1 MLKKIIALVSVT
13 LLFIQCK
20 EEINP
25 FLISNDSVG
34 ALTRGMTI
42 KEIDSTFAKDSIVKL
57 YAQNEELPTQ
67 GEVEIYEKNGTKLVS
82 ISPVTNNDPD
92 ALISNFQFFDP
103 RYKTDKGLNLSS
115 TFKDIKANYKIS
127 NIETT
132 ISTVVI
138 FLEDSDLFINI
149 DKNELPENFRYNPN
163 LVIDI
168 TNIPD
173 EAKIKYFMLSW
184 KIDEFEKNNGIT
196 RKKYPIMI

>member
-1 MLKKIIALVSVT
+1 MLKKIIATVSVT

-34 ALTRGMTI
+34 TLTRGMTI

-138 FLEDSDLFINI
+138 FLEDNDLFINI

-184 KIDEFEKNNGIT
+184 KIDEFEK
-196 RKKYPIMI
+196 K

>member
-1 MLKKIIALVSVT
+1 MLKKIIAVVSVT
-13 LLFIQCK
+13 LLFIGCK

-42 KEIDSTFAKDSIVKL
+42 KEIDSIFSKDSIVKL
-57 YAQNEELPTQ
+57 YAQNEALPTQ
-67 GEVEIYEKNGTKLVS
+67 GEVEVYEKNGTRLVS

-138 FLEDSDLFINI
+138 FLEDNDLFINI

-163 LVIDI
+163 LVIDV

-184 KIDEFEKNNGIT
+184 KIDEF
-196 RKKYPIMI
+196 KKK

>member
-1 MLKKIIALVSVT
+1 MLKKIIAIVSVT
-13 LLFIQCK
+13 LIFIQCK

-42 KEIDSTFAKDSIVKL
+42 KEIDSIFAQDSIVKL

-67 GEVEIYEKNGTKLVS
+67 GEVEIYDKNGTKLVS

-103 RYKTDKGLNLSS
+103 SYKTDKGLNLSS

-184 KIDEFEKNNGIT
+184 KIDEFEKE
-196 RKKYPIMI
+196 

>member
-1 MLKKIIALVSVT
+1 MLKKIIAIVSVT

-34 ALTRGMTI
+34 TLTRGMTI

-138 FLEDSDLFINI
+138 FLEDNDLFINI

-184 KIDEFEKNNGIT
+184 KIDEFEK
-196 RKKYPIMI
+196 K

>member
-1 MLKKIIALVSVT
+1 MLKKIIVIISVS
-13 LLFIQCK
+13 LLFIECK
-20 EEINP
+20 DEINP

-34 ALTRGMTI
+34 ALTIGMTI
-42 KEIDSTFAKDSIVKL
+42 KEIDSIFAQDSIVKL
-57 YAQNEELPTQ
+57 YAQNEEMPTQ

-92 ALISNFQFFDP
+92 DLISNFQFFDP

-138 FLEDSDLFINI
+138 FIEDNDLFINI

-163 LVIDI
+163 LVIDV

-184 KIDEFEKNNGIT
+184 KIDEFEK
-196 RKKYPIMI
+196 K

>member
-1 MLKKIIALVSVT
+1 MLKKIIAIVSVT
-13 LLFIQCK
+13 LLFIECK

-42 KEIDSTFAKDSIVKL
+42 KEIDSIFAQDSIVKL
-57 YAQNEELPTQ
+57 YAQNEELPAQ
-67 GEVEIYEKNGTKLVS
+67 GEVEIYDKNGTKLVS

-115 TFKDIKANYKIS
+115 TFKDIKANYKIL

-138 FLEDSDLFINI
+138 FLEDNDLFINI

-184 KIDEFEKNNGIT
+184 KIDEFEKE
-196 RKKYPIMI
+196 

>member
-1 MLKKIIALVSVT
+1 MLKKIIALVSMT

-34 ALTRGMTI
+34 TLTRGMTI

-115 TFKDIKANYKIS
+115 TFKDIKANYKIL

-138 FLEDSDLFINI
+138 FLEDNDLFINI

-163 LVIDI
+163 LVIDV

-184 KIDEFEKNNGIT
+184 KIDEFD
-196 RKKYPIMI
+196 KK

>member
-1 MLKKIIALVSVT
+1 MLKKIIAIVSVT
-13 LLFIQCK
+13 LIFIQCK
-20 EEINP
+20 EEINQ

-42 KEIDSTFAKDSIVKL
+42 KEIDSIFAQDSIVKL

-67 GEVEIYEKNGTKLVS
+67 GEVEIYKKNGTKLVS
-82 ISPVTNNDPD
+82 ISTVTNNDPD

-103 RYKTDKGLNLSS
+103 SYKTDKGLNLSS

-184 KIDEFEKNNGIT
+184 KIDEFD
-196 RKKYPIMI
+196 KK

>member
-1 MLKKIIALVSVT
+1 MLKKIIAIVSVT
-13 LLFIQCK
+13 LIFIQCK

-42 KEIDSTFAKDSIVKL
+42 KEIDSIFAQDSIVKL

-67 GEVEIYEKNGTKLVS
+67 GEVEIYKKNGTKLVS

-92 ALISNFQFFDP
+92 ALISNFQFFDSS
-103 RYKTDKGLNLSS
+103 YKTDKGLNLSS

-196 RKKYPIMI
+196 RKK

>member
-1 MLKKIIALVSVT
+1 MLKKIIAIVSGT

-34 ALTRGMTI
+34 ALTIGMTI
-42 KEIDSTFAKDSIVKL
+42 KEIDSIFAQDSIVKL

-138 FLEDSDLFINI
+138 FIEDNDLFINI

-163 LVIDI
+163 LVIDV

-184 KIDEFEKNNGIT
+184 KIDEFEK
-196 RKKYPIMI
+196 K

>member
-1 MLKKIIALVSVT
+1 MLKKIIAIVSGT

-34 ALTRGMTI
+34 TLTRGMTI

-67 GEVEIYEKNGTKLVS
+67 GEVEVYEKSGTKLVS

-138 FLEDSDLFINI
+138 FLEDNDLFINI

-163 LVIDI
+163 LIIDV

-184 KIDEFEKNNGIT
+184 KIDEFD
-196 RKKYPIMI
+196 KK

>member
-1 MLKKIIALVSVT
+1 MLKKIIAIVSVT
-13 LLFIQCK
+13 LIFIQCK

-42 KEIDSTFAKDSIVKL
+42 KEIDSIFAQDSIVKL

-67 GEVEIYEKNGTKLVS
+67 GEVEIYKKNGTKLVS

-103 RYKTDKGLNLSS
+103 SYKTDKGLNLNS

-127 NIETT
+127 KIETT

-184 KIDEFEKNNGIT
+184 KIDEFEK
-196 RKKYPIMI
+196 K

>member
-1 MLKKIIALVSVT
+1 MLEKIIAIVSGT

-42 KEIDSTFAKDSIVKL
+42 KEIDSIFAQDSIVKL

-67 GEVEIYEKNGTKLVS
+67 GEVEIYDKNGTKLVS

-138 FLEDSDLFINI
+138 FIEDNDLFINI

-163 LVIDI
+163 LVIDV

-184 KIDEFEKNNGIT
+184 KIDEFEK
-196 RKKYPIMI
+196 K

>member
-1 MLKKIIALVSVT
+1 MLKKIIALVSMT

-34 ALTRGMTI
+34 TLTRGMTI

-138 FLEDSDLFINI
+138 FLENNDLFINI

-163 LVIDI
+163 LVIDV

-184 KIDEFEKNNGIT
+184 KIDEFD
-196 RKKYPIMI
+196 KK

>member
-1 MLKKIIALVSVT
+1 MLKKIIAIVSVT
-13 LLFIQCK
+13 LIFIQCK

-42 KEIDSTFAKDSIVKL
+42 KEIDSIFAQDSIVKL

-138 FLEDSDLFINI
+138 FLEDNDLFINI

-163 LVIDI
+163 LVIDV

-184 KIDEFEKNNGIT
+184 KIDEFEKE
-196 RKKYPIMI
+196 

>member
-34 ALTRGMTI
+34 TLTRGMTI

-138 FLEDSDLFINI
+138 FLEDNDLFINI

-163 LVIDI
+163 LIIDV

-184 KIDEFEKNNGIT
+184 KIDEFD
-196 RKKYPIMI
+196 KK

>member
-1 MLKKIIALVSVT
+1 MLKKIIAIVSVT

-42 KEIDSTFAKDSIVKL
+42 KEIDSIFAQDSIVKL

-67 GEVEIYEKNGTKLVS
+67 GEVEVYEKSGTKLVS

-115 TFKDIKANYKIS
+115 TFKDIKANYKIL

-138 FLEDSDLFINI
+138 FLEDNDLFINI

-163 LVIDI
+163 LVIDV

-184 KIDEFEKNNGIT
+184 KIDEF
-196 RKKYPIMI
+196 RKK

>member
-1 MLKKIIALVSVT
+1 MLKKIIAIVSVT
-13 LLFIQCK
+13 LLFIKCK

-42 KEIDSTFAKDSIVKL
+42 KEIDSIFAQDSIVKL

-67 GEVEIYEKNGTKLVS
+67 GEVEIYKKNGTKLVS

-103 RYKTDKGLNLSS
+103 SYKTDKGLNLSS

-196 RKKYPIMI
+196 RKK

>member
-42 KEIDSTFAKDSIVKL
+42 KEIDSIFAQDSIVKL

-67 GEVEIYEKNGTKLVS
+67 GEVEIYKKNGTKLVS

-103 RYKTDKGLNLSS
+103 SYKTDKGLNLSS

-138 FLEDSDLFINI
+138 FLEDNDLFINI

-163 LVIDI
+163 LIIDV

-184 KIDEFEKNNGIT
+184 KIDEFEK
-196 RKKYPIMI
+196 K

>member
-1 MLKKIIALVSVT
+1 MLKKIIAVVSVT
-13 LLFIQCK
+13 LLFIGCK

-25 FLISNDSVG
+25 FLISNDYVG

-42 KEIDSTFAKDSIVKL
+42 KEIDSIFSKDSIVKL
-57 YAQNEELPTQ
+57 YAQNEELPAQ
-67 GEVEIYEKNGTKLVS
+67 GEVEIYDKNGTKLVS

-115 TFKDIKANYKIS
+115 TFKDIKANYKIL

-138 FLEDSDLFINI
+138 FLEDNDLFINI

-184 KIDEFEKNNGIT
+184 KIDEFDKE
-196 RKKYPIMI
+196 

>member
-1 MLKKIIALVSVT
+1 MLKKIIAIISVT

-42 KEIDSTFAKDSIVKL
+42 KEIDSIFAQDSIVKL

-67 GEVEIYEKNGTKLVS
+67 GEVEIYDKNGTKLVS

-115 TFKDIKANYKIS
+115 TFKDIKANYKIL

-132 ISTVVI
+132 ISTVVL
-138 FLEDSDLFINI
+138 FLEDNDLFINI

-184 KIDEFEKNNGIT
+184 KIDEFEKE
-196 RKKYPIMI
+196 

>member
-1 MLKKIIALVSVT
+1 MLKKIIAIISVT
-13 LLFIQCK
+13 LLFIECK

-42 KEIDSTFAKDSIVKL
+42 KEIDSIFAQDYIVKL
-57 YAQNEELPTQ
+57 YAQNEELPTK
-67 GEVEIYEKNGTKLVS
+67 GEVEIYKKNGTKLVS

-132 ISTVVI
+132 ISTVVLFI
-138 FLEDSDLFINI
+138 EDSDFFINI
-149 DKNELPENFRYNPN
+149 DKKELPENIRYNPN
-163 LVIDI
+163 LEIDI

-184 KIDEFEKNNGIT
+184 KIDEFEKNKGIT
-196 RKKYPIMI
+196 RKK

>member
-1 MLKKIIALVSVT
+1 MLKKIIAVVSVT
-13 LLFIQCK
+13 LLFIGCK

-42 KEIDSTFAKDSIVKL
+42 KEIDSIFSKDSIVKL
-57 YAQNEELPTQ
+57 YAQNEALPTQ
-67 GEVEIYEKNGTKLVS
+67 GEVEIYEKNGTRLVS

-103 RYKTDKGLNLSS
+103 RYKTHKGLNLSS
-115 TFKDIKANYKIS
+115 TFKDIKANYQIS

-138 FLEDSDLFINI
+138 FLKDNDLFINI

-163 LVIDI
+163 LVIDV

-184 KIDEFEKNNGIT
+184 KIDEFEK
-196 RKKYPIMI
+196 K

>member
-1 MLKKIIALVSVT
+1 MLKKIIAIVSVT

-42 KEIDSTFAKDSIVKL
+42 KEIDSIFAQDSIVKL

-67 GEVEIYEKNGTKLVS
+67 GEVEVYEKNGTKLVS

-115 TFKDIKANYKIS
+115 TFKDIKANYKIL

-138 FLEDSDLFINI
+138 FLEDNDLFINI

-184 KIDEFEKNNGIT
+184 KIDEFEKE
-196 RKKYPIMI
+196 